1 MELMF
6 HSRRSPLHLT
16 INNDNINL
24 IRPVAISLVVN
35 MYYVS
40 VVIIISEMKLLVHV
54 NYCFAI

>member
-16 INNDNINL
+16 KNDNINL